1 MLRCG
6 YFCNEKQ
13 AWSGA
18 VLGATPV
25 TLRWGAVAGG
35 LPEGC
40 GAGTAGGC
48 GEDSPCSPWPP
59 TLLVRDSGQLPLRLP
74 RGFEPRDSGA
84 LFL

>member
-6 YFCNEKQ
+6 YFCNEKL

-48 GEDSPCSPWPP
+48 GEDSPCPLVPHSARQGLWAAAAEAPLGVRAPRLWSP
-59 TLLVRDSGQLPLRLP
+59 LL
-74 RGFEPRDSGA
+74 
-84 LFL
+84 